1 MITMAKNVYISA
13 YEGSVLLLDLPTNF
27 KRDKAMAVAYQL
39 LNEQYIERYGRTI
52 TDLSNVSYSVNPH
65 IAYTYEQAVDYEMWG
80 IDFVEKTENTIVAT
94 YDEIKKFKG
103 GN

>member
-1 MITMAKNVYISA
+1 MAKNVYISA

-52 TDLSNVSYSVNPH
+52 TDLSNVSYSVNPR

-94 YDEIKKFKG
+94 YDEIKKI
-103 GN
+103 